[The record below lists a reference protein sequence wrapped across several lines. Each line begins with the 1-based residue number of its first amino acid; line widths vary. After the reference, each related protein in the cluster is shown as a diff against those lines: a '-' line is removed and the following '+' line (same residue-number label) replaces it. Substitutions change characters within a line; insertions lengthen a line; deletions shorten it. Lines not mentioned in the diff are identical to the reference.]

1 MSSVWVPYLESAP
14 HSFLLTGYKVKS
26 RHELLSGAIG
36 TFDEEDE
43 AYLLVTWL
51 LWVIPLIVTLAALMD
66 AFLAYAYM
74 KWAHPWG
81 PILKNVET
89 DDIDGNEAVPNPEPQ
104 PILNAEPLLEAD
116 ADPGNKLTII
126 SCF

>member
-1 MSSVWVPYLESAP
+1 M
-14 HSFLLTGYKVKS
+14 KS

-43 AYLLVTWL
+43 AYLLATWL
-51 LWVIPLIVTLAALMD
+51 LWVIPLTVTLAALMD

-81 PILKNVET
+81 PILENA
-89 DDIDGNEAVPNPEPQ
+89 DNIDGNEAVPNPEPQ
-104 PILNAEPLLEAD
+104 QIPLPNL
-116 ADPGNKLTII
+116 
-126 SCF
+126 F

>member
-1 MSSVWVPYLESAP
+1 MHSVWVPNLELVP
-14 HSFLLTGYKVKS
+14 HSFLLTGYNVKS

-36 TFDEEDE
+36 TFHEEDE

-51 LWVIPLIVTLAALMD
+51 LWVIPLTVTLAALMD

-81 PILKNVET
+81 PILKNEET
-89 DDIDGNEAVPNPEPQ
+89 DNIDGNEAVPNPEPQ
-104 PILNAEPLLEAD
+104 QILNAEPLLEAD
-116 ADPGNKLTII
+116 ADPGNNLTIA

>member
-14 HSFLLTGYKVKS
+14 YSFLLTGYKVKS

-36 TFDEEDE
+36 TFAEEDE

-51 LWVIPLIVTLAALMD
+51 LWVIPLTVTLAALMD

-74 KWAHPWG
+74 QWAHPWG
-81 PILKNVET
+81 PILEHEET
-89 DDIDGNEAVPNPEPQ
+89 DNIDGNEADLNPEPQ
-104 PILNAEPLLEAD
+104 MIPMPNL
-116 ADPGNKLTII
+116 
-126 SCF
+126 F

>member
-1 MSSVWVPYLESAP
+1 MKY
-14 HSFLLTGYKVKS
+14 

-81 PILKNVET
+81 PILENVET
-89 DDIDGNEAVPNPEPQ
+89 DNIVGNEAVSNPEPQ
-104 PILNAEPLLEAD
+104 QIPMPNL
-116 ADPGNKLTII
+116 
-126 SCF
+126 F